1 MDMAPSPFRVQP
13 KMKRAESGRPMLR
26 MDKDGPMVPA
36 SNENDGDPN
45 LVTPKVER
53 GEPKLAML

>member
-1 MDMAPSPFRVQP
+1 
-13 KMKRAESGRPMLR
+13 MKRAESGRPMLR